1 MALTEL
7 EQQRLETATRVLHE
21 TSHLIV
27 RGHACDRCRARAR
40 AVARVLWGTTDLEKS
55 PPAA

>member
-1 MALTEL
+1 MPLTEL
-7 EQQRLETATRVLHE
+7 EQERLETAARVIHE

-40 AVARVLWGTTDLEKS
+40 AVARVLWGTADVE
-55 PPAA
+55 PPRPAA